1 MGFLQN
7 KVNMFTHKNIF
18 IPPLAI
24 TKFKVIPIKFLE
36 KKSAR
41 AGFGP
46 DRQGHGCKER
56 LIRLWDYRFLVVIQF
71 LLTLFIFVFC
81 DFEMFNQGLD
91 KYALHQSFTDLVL
104 QNYICN
110 QQSHAWMEDF
120 FKPISFLLVL
130 FIVWGCERGMNIMS
144 ARSTELTAF
153 SNICKDKPS
162 FSRIMI
168 SVSASHDVHRLSDEE
183 YWDSQGFARDMSF
196 NSNQADLLSHDG
208 TTVRASSKSGSLC
221 LPRPNFL

>member
-1 MGFLQN
+1 
-7 KVNMFTHKNIF
+7 
-18 IPPLAI
+18 
-24 TKFKVIPIKFLE
+24 
-36 KKSAR
+36 
-41 AGFGP
+41 
-46 DRQGHGCKER
+46 
-56 LIRLWDYRFLVVIQF
+56 
-71 LLTLFIFVFC
+71 
-81 DFEMFNQGLD
+81 
-91 KYALHQSFTDLVL
+91 
-104 QNYICN
+104 
-110 QQSHAWMEDF
+110 MEDF

-168 SVSASHDVHRLSDEE
+168 FVSASHDVHRLSDEE

-208 TTVRASSKSGSLC
+208 NTVRASSKNGSTC
-221 LPRPNFL
+221 FYRVRIFLKTSLSYANLTFLLDLVC

>member
-1 MGFLQN
+1 
-7 KVNMFTHKNIF
+7 MFTHKKSIF

-91 KYALHQSFTDLVL
+91 KYALHQSFTDLV
-104 QNYICN
+104 
-110 QQSHAWMEDF
+110 F
-120 FKPISFLLVL
+120 FTKYL
-130 FIVWGCERGMNIMS
+130 
-144 ARSTELTAF
+144 
-153 SNICKDKPS
+153 
-162 FSRIMI
+162 
-168 SVSASHDVHRLSDEE
+168 
-183 YWDSQGFARDMSF
+183 
-196 NSNQADLLSHDG
+196 
-208 TTVRASSKSGSLC
+208 
-221 LPRPNFL
+221 

>member
-1 MGFLQN
+1 
-7 KVNMFTHKNIF
+7 
-18 IPPLAI
+18 
-24 TKFKVIPIKFLE
+24 
-36 KKSAR
+36 
-41 AGFGP
+41 
-46 DRQGHGCKER
+46 
-56 LIRLWDYRFLVVIQF
+56 
-71 LLTLFIFVFC
+71 
-81 DFEMFNQGLD
+81 
-91 KYALHQSFTDLVL
+91 
-104 QNYICN
+104 
-110 QQSHAWMEDF
+110 MEDF

-196 NSNQADLLSHDG
+196 NSNQADLPSHDG
-208 TTVRASSKSGSLC
+208 NTVRESSKNGST
-221 LPRPNFL
+221 